1 MEPNGSSRRTIA
13 LYGGDSAASGFIPG
27 GEISWS
33 AAGPR
38 RRFEGGVSLARS
50 AGKPRSTSD
59 RLPVAIY
66 TFDMA
71 PARLMTGL
79 ITERGVLQ
87 ADRDMLTS
95 AFPERP
101 RTAEAPPSDRKF
113 VFGHPPTADKTFFLS
128 IKLGSFCQKS

>member
-1 MEPNGSSRRTIA
+1 
-13 LYGGDSAASGFIPG
+13 
-27 GEISWS
+27 
-33 AAGPR
+33 
-38 RRFEGGVSLARS
+38 LARS

-66 TFDMA
+66 TFDVA
-71 PARLMTGL
+71 PARLVTGL
-79 ITERGVLQ
+79 ITERCLLQ

-113 VFGHPPTADKTFFLS
+113 VFGHPPTADKTFFCLS
-128 IKLGSFCQKS
+128 NWVRSAKKS